1 MSNYLRDDIYGAV
14 IV

>member
-1 MSNYLRDDIYGAV
+1 MSNYLRDDIDGAV